1 MLFRPLHHCPPQDNM
16 NSTLNPYARSFT
28 PSNRITSVE
37 KKRLLKKWDNL
48 MQSHITIK
56 KLSDGMKKVLV
67 TTMTAA
73 VKKMVRIS
81 GTNISCLLKK
91 WVNNMFLDKMKVY
104 NEENQRA
111 AINIARFNRTITEAA
126 RQLGNARILVEKSK
140 MIALKKMARI
150 AGKRLSF
157 LIQRWDDNMFWE
169 KEDLYTESEDE
180 DTNPFNEDTNPF
192 ALPAE
197 SDSEDDDTDSDYE
210 LSDTQSEDSLEII
223 DAPALLPD
231 DY

>member
-1 MLFRPLHHCPPQDNM
+1 M

-28 PSNRITSVE
+28 PSNRMTSVE

-81 GTNISCLLKK
+81 GTNISGVIQK
-91 WVNNMFLDKMKVY
+91 WANNMFWDKMKRY
-104 NEENQRA
+104 SEENQRA
-111 AINIARFNRTITEAA
+111 AVKIARFNRTITEAA
-126 RQLGNARILVEKSK
+126 RQLGNSRNLVEKCK

-192 ALPAE
+192 NEDTNPFDDDT
-197 SDSEDDDTDSDYE
+197 DSEDDDTDSDYE
-210 LSDTQSEDSLEII
+210 LSDTQSEDSLEFI

>member
-1 MLFRPLHHCPPQDNM
+1 M
-16 NSTLNPYARSFT
+16 NSTLKLNPYARSFT
-28 PSNRITSVE
+28 PSNRRTSVE
-37 KKRLLKKWDNL
+37 KKRLLQKWDHL
-48 MQSHITIK
+48 LQSHITIK
-56 KLSDGMKKVLV
+56 KLSVGMKNLLV

-81 GTNISCLLKK
+81 ATNISCLVKT
-91 WVNNMFLDKMKVY
+91 WVNNMFWHKMNRY

-111 AINIARFNRTITEAA
+111 AVKIARFNRTITEAA
-126 RQLGNARILVEKSK
+126 RQLGNARNLVEKCK
-140 MIALKKMARI
+140 IIALKKMARI

-157 LIQRWDDNMFWE
+157 LIQRWDSNMFWE
-169 KEDLYTESEDE
+169 KDDLYSTDTESEDE
-180 DTNPFNEDTNPF
+180 DTNPIDDEPNPF

-197 SDSEDDDTDSDYE
+197 SDSEDDDMDSDYE
-210 LSDTQSEDSLEII
+210 LSDTQSEDSLEFI